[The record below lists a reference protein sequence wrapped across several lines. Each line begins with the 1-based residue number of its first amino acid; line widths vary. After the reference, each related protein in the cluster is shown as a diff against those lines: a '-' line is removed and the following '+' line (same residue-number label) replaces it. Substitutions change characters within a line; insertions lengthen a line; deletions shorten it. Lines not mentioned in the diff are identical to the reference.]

1 MHFSC
6 REVEREQV
14 LLEVIIFLV
23 LNITGNISL
32 SSLMKKIVM
41 QYAYHN
47 LIKMLCVN
55 VDLDFW
61 TLRICGIRIKTGKR
75 HPSLNEIIIKSSDTG
90 PHRDKDQIEIELQ
103 ANSHRRLELVSLF
116 SIVSAL
122 LILNWFILLLWS
134 TRPSITSCQYNSE
147 TPNSNPWQVQ
157 AKQPHK

>member
-14 LLEVIIFLV
+14 LLEVINFSI

-32 SSLMKKIVM
+32 SSLMKKFVM

-75 HPSLNEIIIKSSDTG
+75 HPSLNEVIIKSSDTG

-103 ANSHRRLELVSLF
+103 ANSLRRLELASLF

-122 LILNWFILLLWS
+122 LILNCIY
-134 TRPSITSCQYNSE
+134 IN
-147 TPNSNPWQVQ
+147 
-157 AKQPHK
+157 

>member
-14 LLEVIIFLV
+14 LLEVIKFLI

-55 VDLDFW
+55 VDLDF
-61 TLRICGIRIKTGKR
+61 
-75 HPSLNEIIIKSSDTG
+75 
-90 PHRDKDQIEIELQ
+90 
-103 ANSHRRLELVSLF
+103 
-116 SIVSAL
+116 
-122 LILNWFILLLWS
+122 
-134 TRPSITSCQYNSE
+134 
-147 TPNSNPWQVQ
+147 
-157 AKQPHK
+157 